1 MQTFLIAFKQSALQT
16 KLISESI
23 KGDVECLISHYSG
36 CTDFT
41 VIVTKGDE
49 VVNRNT
55 EEN

>member
-1 MQTFLIAFKQSALQT
+1 MQTFLTAFKQSALQT

-55 EEN
+55 AEN